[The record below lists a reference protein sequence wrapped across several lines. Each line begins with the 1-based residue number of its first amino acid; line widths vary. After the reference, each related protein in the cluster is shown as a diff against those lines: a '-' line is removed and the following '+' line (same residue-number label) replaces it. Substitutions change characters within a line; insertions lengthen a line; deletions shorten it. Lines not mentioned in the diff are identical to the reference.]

1 MTTGNASRIRYPLK
15 MLQQKSESCRI
26 KPFVSSVVCIETG
39 LPVVVSDWNGYQ
51 DTVRDDIDGLKGRG

>member
-1 MTTGNASRIRYPLK
+1 M
-15 MLQQKSESCRI
+15 

-51 DTVRDDIDGLKGRG
+51 DTVRDDMDGLKGRG